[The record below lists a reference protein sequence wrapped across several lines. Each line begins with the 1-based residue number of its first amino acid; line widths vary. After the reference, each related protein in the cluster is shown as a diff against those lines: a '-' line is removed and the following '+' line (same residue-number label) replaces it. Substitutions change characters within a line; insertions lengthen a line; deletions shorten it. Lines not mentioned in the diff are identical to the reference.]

1 MRLRLTALVAGVLAA
16 SFAPAALAAP
26 SPAAGNVSMASAPG
40 AGAAAACDTARPG
53 QARCFALVRTARS
66 GRAVVTASPS
76 QGYGPA
82 DLQAAYNL
90 PASGGGG
97 QVIAV
102 VDAYDD
108 PSAEADLATY
118 RTSYGLPACTTAN
131 GCFSKVN
138 QDGAAG
144 SYPPAD
150 EGWAVEISL
159 DLDMVSAAC
168 PDCHILLVEANS
180 AAVSD
185 LAAAEDTAAGLGANV
200 ISNSYGLPEFNGMQ
214 QFFAD
219 YAHAGQVIVASSG
232 DFGFTA
238 AQFPA
243 VAPGVLAA
251 GGTRLTRAGTARG
264 WTETAWGNGARSGS
278 LGGSGSG
285 CSAYVAKPAW
295 QHDKYCHMRTIAD
308 VSADADPQTG
318 VAVYDSTPNP
328 FGPPGWLVVG
338 GTSASAPFIAGVTG
352 LAGNAATFT
361 PGYAYAHTSSLHDVT
376 KGSNGYCSKSYLCTA
391 KRGYDGP
398 TGLGTPDG
406 TGAF

>member
-1 MRLRLTALVAGVLAA
+1 MRPRLSVLIASALLAA
-16 SFAPAALAAP
+16 SFASPALAAP
-26 SPAAGNVSMASAPG
+26 GRAAAGGPALRS
-40 AGAAAACDTARPG
+40 GAAAAPACDAAAPG
-53 QARCFALVRTARS
+53 HARCFALIRTARG
-66 GRAVVTASPS
+66 GRAAVTSSPG

-82 DLQAAYNL
+82 DLRAAYGL
-90 PASGGGG
+90 PASGGSG
-97 QVIAV
+97 QVIAL

-108 PSAEADLATY
+108 PTAEADLATY
-118 RTSYGLPACTTAN
+118 RSTYGLPACSTAN

-138 QDGAAG
+138 QDGVPG
-144 SYPPAD
+144 GYPPSD

-168 PDCHILLVEANS
+168 PQCHILLVEANS

-200 ISNSYGLPEFNGMQ
+200 ISNSYGLPEYNGMQ
-214 QFFAD
+214 QYYAD
-219 YAHAGQVIVASSG
+219 YSHPGQVVVASSG
-232 DFGFTA
+232 DFGFTT

-251 GGTRLTRAGTARG
+251 GGTSLTPARTARG
-264 WTETAWGNGARSGS
+264 WAETAWGHGAQSGA

-318 VAVYDSTPNP
+318 LAVYDSTPNP
-328 FGPPGWLVVG
+328 YGPPGWLVIG
-338 GTSASAPFIAGVTG
+338 GTSAAAPFIAGVIG

-361 PGYAYAHTSSLHDVT
+361 PGYAYAHASSLYDVT
-376 KGSNGYCSKSYLCTA
+376 RGSNGYCSRSYLCTA

-398 TGLGTPDG
+398 TGLGTPHG